1 MNETKTAIK
10 KLLAKEVEDFKKCAE
25 KGLDCTY
32 FADRLDVYERIL
44 NTVYNCD
51 LIFSYKIH
59 SALDDSCDVWSFG
72 CYSRKESKF
81 IPIEKI

>member
-51 LIFSYKIH
+51 LIFSYKICG
-59 SALDDSCDVWSFG
+59 ALDSSSVWSFG
-72 CYSRKESKF
+72 CCSRKDSKF

>member
-25 KGLDCTY
+25 KGLDCT
-32 FADRLDVYERIL
+32 FFSDRLDVYERIL
-44 NTVYNCD
+44 NTVYDCN
-51 LIFSYKIH
+51 LTFHYTAKNT
-59 SALDDSCDVWSFG
+59 WSFA
-72 CYSRKESKF
+72 CYSRKDSKF